1 MSNTTQNDR
10 LMQITTPLAYDYLLI
25 SRISAT
31 EGLSRLFSFEVELL
45 HEEETPGFQPTVVDA
60 TQLLGQGVTV
70 TINQRDGTKR
80 NLNGIVNQF
89 SQGNRNTRFS
99 FYYATVVPHAW
110 ILTQNHQS
118 RIFQHKTVPDI
129 LREVLK
135 DFEVSYELDP
145 GKYKPRNY
153 CVQYNES
160 DFDFISR
167 LMEEE
172 GIYYFFEHGETTHKL
187 IIADSPQSH
196 PNCPSKSE
204 IPYFIIQDRPKEDFI
219 TTIRAWQTDHKLQTG
234 KVTTWDNHFQLPG
247 NKLTATQPSLFNAGD
262 NKKLEIYEYPGG
274 GARMFD
280 DIDRGGSERS
290 DVQNVF
296 DKKQKMIEVAMQS
309 LDAQYRVI
317 SAVSDCSSIS
327 SGYKFNFTKHID
339 AGEYV
344 ITSVTHEAEQNPSYV
359 SDDEIEQPYS
369 NNFSCIPYGKNN
381 PPFRPVKKTPK
392 ALIQGSQTAY
402 VVGPAGEEIFTDK
415 YGRVKVQ
422 FHWDREGQE
431 DSESSCWVRV
441 AQMWAG
447 NKWGGMAIPRIGMEV
462 IVHFLEGDPDQPII
476 TGCVYNAQ
484 TMPPYTLPDEKTKMT
499 IKSDSSKGGGGFNEM
514 RFEDKKGEEQIFFH
528 AQKDMD
534 IRVRNDRRELIGND
548 RHLIVNRDKR
558 DQIKRDEHRIIERDQ
573 IERIDRDFHRHVKGK
588 MAAKTDGSLSH
599 EVGGSIGEK
608 VGGSHTEDVGQT
620 IYLKAG
626 MNVVIEAGMQ
636 ITLKVGGNFVDI
648 GPAGVTIKG
657 TMVLINSGGAAGSAS
672 MGGMVAPLDPEEAM
686 IADNADPGSKSPTY
700 KNQKRQIPSWKKPTF
715 SKPSHKPN
723 SPSNQDKKHWV
734 EIELKDDD
742 GNPVP
747 GERYRVTLP
756 DGSTLAEGTL
766 DEKGYA
772 KVSNIDA
779 GNCKI
784 TFPELDGDVWSKS

>member
-1 MSNTTQNDR
+1 MSNTTQTDR

-45 HEEETPGFQPTVVDA
+45 HEEENPGYEPTVIDA
-60 TQLLGQGVTV
+60 TRMLGQGVTV

-99 FYYATVVPHAW
+99 FYYATVVPHVW

-129 LREVLK
+129 LKEVLK
-135 DFEVSYELDP
+135 DFEVSYEIQ
-145 GKYKPRNY
+145 GEYKPRNY

-172 GIYYFFEHGETTHKL
+172 GIYYFFEHGETTHKM
-187 IIADSPQSH
+187 IIANTPQSH
-196 PNCPSKSE
+196 PDCPGKNE
-204 IPYFIIQDRPKEDFI
+204 IPYFVRVERSKEDFI
-219 TTIRAWQTDHKLQTG
+219 TSIRAWQTDHKLQTG
-234 KVTTWDNHFQLPG
+234 KVTFWDHNFQLPG
-247 NKLTATQPSLFNAGD
+247 NKLTATQPSLFTAGD
-262 NKKLEIYEYPGG
+262 NQKLEIYEFPGG
-274 GARMFD
+274 YARKFD
-280 DIDRGGSERS
+280 DIDRSGGERS

-296 DKKQKMIEVAMQS
+296 DNKQKMIEVAMQS

-317 SAVSDCSSIS
+317 SGVSDCCSIS
-327 SGYKFNFTKHID
+327 SGYKFNFKNHVD

-344 ITSVTHEAEQNPSYV
+344 VVSATHEAEQNPSYV
-359 SDDEIEQPYS
+359 TDDEIEQPYS

-381 PPFRPVKKTPK
+381 PPFRPIRKTPK
-392 ALIQGSQTAY
+392 AQIQGSQTAF

-415 YGRVKVQ
+415 FGRVKIQ
-422 FHWDREGQE
+422 FHWDRDGQV
-431 DSESSCWVRV
+431 DSDSSCWVRV
-441 AQMWAG
+441 SQSWAG
-447 NKWGGMAIPRIGMEV
+447 NKWGTMFIPRIGMEV

-476 TGCVYNAQ
+476 TGCVYNPQ
-484 TMPPYTLPDEKTKMT
+484 MMPPYTLPDEKTKMT

-558 DQIKRDEHRIIERDQ
+558 DQIKRDEHRIIERDL
-573 IERIDRDFHRHVKGK
+573 IEMIERDFHLKIMGK
-588 MAAKTDGSLSH
+588 VATAVQQAVSNEFGANLD
-599 EVGGSIGEK
+599 EAVR
-608 VGGSHTEDVGQT
+608 GSHSEEVTGN
-620 IYLKAG
+620 YSLKAS
-626 MNVVIEAGMQ
+626 NVVLEGTTG
-636 ITLKVGGNFVDI
+636 ITLKVGGNFI
-648 GPAGVTIKG
+648 TINSGGIFIKG
-657 TMVLINSGGAAGSAS
+657 SMVMINSGGAALPGT
-672 MGGMVAPLDPEEAM
+672 GPQLVPPLEPEEAH

-700 KNQKRQIPSWKKPTF
+700 KNQKRQIPTWKKPTF
-715 SKPSHKPN
+715 TKPTHKPK
-723 SPSNQDKKHWV
+723 SPTNKDKKSWV
-734 EIELKDDD
+734 EIKLVDEK
-742 GNPVP
+742 GKPVA

-756 DGSTLAEGTL
+756 DGNTINEGTT
-766 DEKGYA
+766 DGNGEA
-772 KVSNIDA
+772 KVTNIDP
-779 GNCKI
+779 GNVKI
-784 TFPELDGDVWSKS
+784 TFPRLDKSSWKKA

>member
-10 LMQITTPLAYDYLLI
+10 LMQITTPLAYDFLLI

-31 EGLSRLFSFEVELL
+31 EGLSRLFSIEVELL
-45 HEEETPGFQPTVVDA
+45 HEEENPGFEPTVVDA
-60 TQLLGQGVTV
+60 TKMLGQGVTITV
-70 TINQRDGTKR
+70 DQRDGTKR

-99 FYYATVVPHAW
+99 FYYATIVPHVW

-118 RIFQHKTVPDI
+118 RIFQHKSVPDI
-129 LREVLK
+129 LKEVLK
-135 DFEVSYELDP
+135 DFEVSYEIQ
-145 GKYKPRNY
+145 GEFKPRNY

-167 LMEEE
+167 IMEEE
-172 GIYYFFEHGETTHKL
+172 GIYYFFEHGATTHKL
-187 IIADSPQSH
+187 IIANTPQSH
-196 PNCPSKSE
+196 PNCLGKNE
-204 IPYFIIQDRPKEDFI
+204 IPYFIKVERSKEDFI
-219 TTIRAWQTDHKLQTG
+219 TSIRAWQTDHKLQTG
-234 KVTTWDNHFQLPG
+234 KVTFWDHAFQLPG
-247 NKLTATQPSLFNAGD
+247 NKLSSSQPSLFTAGD
-262 NKKLEIYEYPGG
+262 NKKLEIYEFPGG
-274 GARMFD
+274 YARQFD
-280 DIDRGGSERS
+280 DIDRGGGERS

-317 SAVSDCSSIS
+317 SGVSDCCSFT
-327 SGYKFNFTKHID
+327 SGYKFSFKNHVD
-339 AGEYV
+339 AGDYV
-344 ITSVTHEAEQNPSYV
+344 ILSVTHVAEQNPSYV
-359 SDDEIEQPYS
+359 TDDEIEQPYS

-381 PPFRPVKKTPK
+381 PPFRPVRQTPK

-415 YGRVKVQ
+415 FGRVKIQ
-422 FHWDREGQE
+422 FHWDRDGQV
-431 DSESSCWVRV
+431 DSDSSCWVRV
-441 AQMWAG
+441 AQSWAG
-447 NKWGGMAIPRIGMEV
+447 NKWGTIFIPRIGMEV
-462 IVHFLEGDPDQPII
+462 IVHFLEGDPDQPIV
-476 TGCVYNAQ
+476 TGCVYNPQ
-484 TMPPYTLPDEKTKMT
+484 MMPPYDLPAEKTKMAM
-499 IKSDSSKGGGGFNEM
+499 KSDSTPGGGGFNEM
-514 RFEDKKGEEQIFFH
+514 RFEDKKGKEQIFFH

-548 RHLIVNRDKR
+548 RHLVVNRDKR
-558 DQIKRDEHRIIERDQ
+558 DWIKRDEHRIIERDQ
-573 IERIDRDFHRHVKGK
+573 IEKIERDFHRHVEGK

-608 VGGSHTEDVGQT
+608 VGGSHTEEVGNT

-626 MNVVIEAGMQ
+626 MKVVVEAGTQ

-657 TMVLINSGGAAGSAS
+657 TMVLINSGGAAGSATAEGLVS
-672 MGGMVAPLDPEEAM
+672 PLDPEEAH

-700 KNQKRQIPSWKKPTF
+700 KNQKRQIPEWKKPTF
-715 SKPSHKPN
+715 TKPSHKPN
-723 SPSNQDKKHWV
+723 SPTNEKKKHWI

-766 DEKGYA
+766 DGKGFA
-772 KVSNIDA
+772 KVTNIDP

-784 TFPELDGDVWSKS
+784 TFPELDGEIWSKS